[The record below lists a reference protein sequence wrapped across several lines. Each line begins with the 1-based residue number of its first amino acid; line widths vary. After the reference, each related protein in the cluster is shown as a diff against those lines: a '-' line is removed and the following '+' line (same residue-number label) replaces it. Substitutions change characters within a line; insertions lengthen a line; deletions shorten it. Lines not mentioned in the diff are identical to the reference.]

1 MKFSGNRALRLALA
15 ITSLLLLALGL
26 LTVRSP
32 VSHRSQTRESV
43 APAEVEESLIPPHR
57 EPTNLPPSTP
67 GSPPAAQPAL
77 ADQIASALASSGAST
92 QAASVWIE
100 GQGFVIE
107 QSAREELVPAST
119 QKIFVAASALSVL
132 GPAHKLSTRVIRTGD
147 VVDGYLQGDLALVGG
162 GDPSFSKADLEN
174 LARAVASSGI
184 RGITGAIIGDE
195 SRYDRQRAAPGWKP
209 YFVTHESGTLSAL
222 AVDGNSYRNDPE
234 FIAEPALAN
243 AQLFRDVLAAAGVQV
258 GGAAVALPPAPPIQN
273 GIVIAAKHSP
283 PLSELVDRML
293 TESDNFYA
301 ELLVKELGLTSGSAS
316 TSSGMDVIRRFAAA
330 QRLPM
335 GPSADGSGLSSENRQ
350 SASTQM
356 KWLEWI
362 DTHLGGVGFTQM
374 LPSACSGEGTLKK
387 RMCGS
392 SAAGKVFAKSGGL
405 PRVATLSGYATTAS
419 GRQVRFAFS
428 LIGSSSGKAA
438 RLAIDN
444 ALVAI
449 TSFTG

>member
-1 MKFSGNRALRLALA
+1 MKLSNSRALRPALA
-15 ITSLLLLALGL
+15 VTSLLVLALGL
-26 LTVRSP
+26 VTVRSP
-32 VSHRSQTRESV
+32 VSHPSQTRASM
-43 APAEVEESLIPPHR
+43 APAEVEESLVPPHR
-57 EPTNLPPSTP
+57 EPASLQPS
-67 GSPPAAQPAL
+67 SPASPAAARPVL
-77 ADQIASALASSGAST
+77 ADQIASALASSGASI
-92 QAASVWIE
+92 QAASVWVE

-107 QSAREELVPAST
+107 QNAKEELVPAST
-119 QKIFVAASALSVL
+119 QKILVAASALSVL
-132 GPAHKLSTRVIRTGD
+132 GPAYEFSTRVIRSGD
-147 VVDGYLQGDLALVGG
+147 VVDGRLQGDLALVGG

-184 RGITGAIIGDE
+184 RGVSGAIIGDE
-195 SRYDRQRAAPGWKP
+195 SRYDRLRAAPGWKSD
-209 YFVTHESGTLSAL
+209 FVTHESGTLSAL

-243 AQLFRDVLAAAGVQV
+243 AQMFRDVLAAAGVDV
-258 GGAAVALPPAPPIQN
+258 NGVAVALPPAPPIQN
-273 GIVIAAKHSP
+273 GIVVTAKHSP
-283 PLSELVDRML
+283 TLREIVDHML

-301 ELLVKELGLTSGSAS
+301 ELLVKELGFTSGSAS
-316 TSSGMDVIRRFAAA
+316 TSSGIDVMRRFAAA
-330 QRLPM
+330 QKLPM

-350 SASTQM
+350 SASTQV

-362 DTHLGGVGFTQM
+362 ETHLDGVGFTQM
-374 LPSACSGEGTLKK
+374 LPSACSGEGTLKR

-419 GRQVRFAFS
+419 GRQVRFAFF

-449 TSFTG
+449 TSFNG